1 MSGCW
6 AKGTP
11 AVAVEEGCVWIT
23 SLLAAPAISRSVP
36 RLALVERPT
45 TLAVP
50 LRKRLPPAKGVPAMG
65 RKRTFCQVKVLV
77 TLLTELTVKVSCV
90 EVTEVMATE
99 VPLPTALIFCE
110 LLPPTILP
118 VGATPPVSNVQPL
131 GTFKLM
137 VPTPTL
143 ALMASEYTGPVRL
156 VNAPPTVS
164 AEIPLPPVAGVNWA
178 RVTVMDGLV
187 LGLLPP
193 STTSVAV
200 RVKLP
205 LVLKKTI
212 KACVP
217 FVSGEFA
224 GRLALLVEEVSPT
237 MSVALAERFQLVSTA
252 LTVTLNALEA
262 IWASGAPL
270 FPVGVPGAA
279 VSPGT
284 SNCSFAKRAGL
295 TVTLEEIALLKLPLL
310 KTIVIV
316 SATA

>member
-11 AVAVEEGCVWIT
+11 AVPVEEGCVWIT

-36 RLALVERPT
+36 RLPLVERPT

-50 LRKRLPPAKGVPAMG
+50 LRKRLPPAKGVPATG
-65 RKRTFCQVKVLV
+65 RTRTFCQVKVLV
-77 TLLTELTVKVSCV
+77 TLLSELTVKVSCV

-110 LLPPTILP
+110 LPPPLILT

-131 GTFKLM
+131 GTFKMM

-164 AEIPLPPVAGVNWA
+164 AEIPLPPVAGLNWA
-178 RVTVMDGLV
+178 GVTVMEGLV
-187 LGLLPP
+187 ADRIVCA
-193 STTSVAV
+193 TMSVAV

-205 LVLKKTI
+205 LVLKETVET
-212 KACVP
+212 CVP
-217 FVSGEFA
+217 LVSGEFA

-237 MSVALAERFQLVSTA
+237 MSVALADRFQLASTA
-252 LTVTLNALEA
+252 LTVTVNAVEA
-262 IWASGAPL
+262 IWARGAPL

-295 TVTLEEIALLKLPLL
+295 TATLEEIALLKLPLL
-310 KTIVIV
+310 KTMVMV

>member
-50 LRKRLPPAKGVPAMG
+50 LRKRLPPAKGVPATG

-99 VPLPTALIFCE
+99 IPLPTALIFCV
-110 LLPPTILP
+110 LLPPLILT

-131 GTFKLM
+131 GTFKM
-137 VPTPTL
+137 IVPTPTL
-143 ALMASEYTGPVRL
+143 PLMASEYTGPVRL

-164 AEIPLPPVAGVNWA
+164 AEIALPPVAGVNWA
-178 RVTVMDGLV
+178 GVTVMEGLV
-187 LGLLPP
+187 LGLLLG
-193 STTSVAV
+193 STVSVAV
-200 RVKLP
+200 RVKVP
-205 LVLKKTI
+205 LVLKEIVET
-212 KACVP
+212 CVP
-217 FVSGEFA
+217 LVSAEFA
-224 GRLALLVEEVSPT
+224 GRLTLLLKELIPT
-237 MSVALAERFQLVSTA
+237 MSLALADRFQLVSTA
-252 LTVTLNALEA
+252 LTVTLNSLEA
-262 IWASGAPL
+262 TW
-270 FPVGVPGAA
+270 
-279 VSPGT
+279 
-284 SNCSFAKRAGL
+284 
-295 TVTLEEIALLKLPLL
+295 
-310 KTIVIV
+310 
-316 SATA
+316 